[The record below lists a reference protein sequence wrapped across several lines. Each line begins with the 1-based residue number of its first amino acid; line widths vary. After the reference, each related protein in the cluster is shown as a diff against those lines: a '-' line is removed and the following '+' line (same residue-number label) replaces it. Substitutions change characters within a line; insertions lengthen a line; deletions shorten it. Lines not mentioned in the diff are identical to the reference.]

1 MSDEFEQ
8 TVRLSSAK
16 TFLPTKM
23 ERRDLFSQI
32 KGPGA
37 PQTIVI
43 KNSSSIM
50 GRSPEADIRFFS
62 TRVSRM
68 HAKLHSNKS
77 GTELYCTDLDSHN
90 GLLLDGI
97 KVHSVALRDGDTLQ
111 MGDIVLVYHQG
122 VQWASM

>member
-1 MSDEFEQ
+1 MSDDFEQ
-8 TVRLSSAK
+8 TVRLSAGK

-23 ERRDLFSQI
+23 ERKDLFSQI

-43 KNSSSIM
+43 KNPSSIM
-50 GRSPEADIRFFS
+50 GRSPDADIRFPS

-68 HAKLHSNKS
+68 HAKLHTN
-77 GTELYCTDLDSHN
+77 GTELFCTDLDSHN

-97 KVHSVALRDGDTLQ
+97 KVHAVALRDGDTIQ
-111 MGDIVLVYHQG
+111 MGDSVLIYHQG

>member
-1 MSDEFEQ
+1 MSEEFEQ
-8 TVRLSSAK
+8 TVRLSNSK

-23 ERRDLFSQI
+23 VRRDLFSQI

-43 KNSSSIM
+43 SNPESVM
-50 GRSPEADIRFFS
+50 GRSEDADIRFLS
-62 TRVSRM
+62 NRVSRM
-68 HAKLHSNKS
+68 HAKLHSNE
-77 GTELYCTDLDSHN
+77 TELYCIDLESHN
-90 GLLLDGI
+90 GLLLNGI

-111 MGDIVLVYHQG
+111 MGDIVLIYHQG

>member
-8 TVRLSSAK
+8 TVRLRNSK

-23 ERRDLFSQI
+23 VRRDLFSQI

-43 KNSSSIM
+43 RNPESTM
-50 GRSPEADIRFFS
+50 GRSEDADIRFLS
-62 TRVSRM
+62 NRVSRM
-68 HAKLHSNKS
+68 HAKLHSS
-77 GTELYCTDLDSHN
+77 DTELYCSDLNSHN
-90 GLLLDGI
+90 GLLLNGI
-97 KVHSVALRDGDTLQ
+97 KVHAVALRDGDTIQ
-111 MGDIVLVYHQG
+111 IGDIVLVYHQG